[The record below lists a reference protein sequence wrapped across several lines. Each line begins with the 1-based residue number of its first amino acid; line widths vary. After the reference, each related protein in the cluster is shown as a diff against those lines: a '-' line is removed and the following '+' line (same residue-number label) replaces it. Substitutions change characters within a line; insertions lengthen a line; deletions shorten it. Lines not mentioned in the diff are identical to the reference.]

1 MPQRGK
7 SIEKRLQFYCVKIR
21 KKYEMQFLAK
31 KAKKPRSFADTCFL
45 SSHQFFAPI
54 FDNGLG
60 LFPYAMKNDLENL
73 AAYAKTRD
81 AAFGVPFDEIAGAY
95 ITDRQRKQLRSIL
108 RFSFTKDRNYNLP
121 AYRLHALEK
130 FIRARA
136 GELIEMS

>member
-1 MPQRGK
+1 MKCNFWQKKRK
-7 SIEKRLQFYCVKIR
+7 SPGALPIPAFYHLI
-21 KKYEMQFLAK
+21 
-31 KAKKPRSFADTCFL
+31 D
-45 SSHQFFAPI
+45 FAPI

-81 AAFGVPFDEIAGAY
+81 AAFGVPFDEIAKAY

-136 GELIEMS
+136 GELIEM